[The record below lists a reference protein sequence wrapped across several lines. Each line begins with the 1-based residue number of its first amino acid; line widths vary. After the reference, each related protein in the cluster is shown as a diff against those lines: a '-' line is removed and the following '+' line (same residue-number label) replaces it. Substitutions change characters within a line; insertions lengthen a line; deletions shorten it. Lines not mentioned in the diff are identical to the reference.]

1 MILNFFLRFTI
12 QFDDGLIK
20 TGNKENVR
28 ALTAG
33 WFDEIDGLQRRF
45 LQISEEFNKN
55 ADSLRKTIKEATAKY
70 RIPDDYILLSDAA
83 SSNMAIS
90 RNSDREHTTCGDHCD
105 HNAFKNGC
113 NKCAERNASFKEFLK
128 LIEQT
133 LEKSSRIHLNHL
145 MIHNENWRKLKQACQ
160 TRWCSLIDAVESILR
175 VWDILAVDPR
185 AKDLPLFKK
194 VNGQPI
200 ITKNLLE
207 EFFNMIEPFRRS
219 IKKQEGYKQSSGQY
233 VAIELQN
240 LLIYYINF
248 NADSSN
254 STMLR
259 ELAREFTKQI
269 EEYFDGVKDGRHKK
283 MKRIDSIRLLQAAF
297 YIPTNMLQIFKSTK
311 IKDENKKPSVDR
323 RYERMETEL
332 RVLIEYY
339 EEDFHPNLNSSNST
353 FNQHFGKKPLETEVF
368 LFTNIAEKYARN
380 KQDDWPPYLIEF
392 QQNLDKKLDAHS
404 IFWNSNYAKETLPLL
419 RKIIVPLL
427 PVSAST
433 SMVESTFSH
442 VNQIRTAK
450 RSRLLTSNIDSFLVC
465 HYARLLTSRLDS

>member
-1 MILNFFLRFTI
+1 
-12 QFDDGLIK
+12 
-20 TGNKENVR
+20 
-28 ALTAG
+28 
-33 WFDEIDGLQRRF
+33 
-45 LQISEEFNKN
+45 
-55 ADSLRKTIKEATAKY
+55 
-70 RIPDDYILLSDAA
+70 
-83 SSNMAIS
+83 MAIS
-90 RNSDREHTTCGDHCD
+90 RNSDREHTTCGDHTN

-113 NKCAERNASFKEFLK
+113 KKCADKNASFKEFLK

-145 MIHNENWRKLKQACQ
+145 MIHNENWRKLKQTCQ

-175 VWDILAVDPR
+175 VWDILEHDSR
-185 AKDLPLFKK
+185 AKTLPLFKK

-207 EFFNMIEPFRRS
+207 EFFYLIEPFRRA
-219 IKKQEGYKQSSGQY
+219 IKMQEGYKQSSGQL

-240 LLIYYINF
+240 LLVFYINF
-248 NADSSN
+248 NADLKN
-254 STMLR
+254 CAMLR
-259 ELAREFTKQI
+259 ELAREFTKQL
-269 EEYFDGVKDGRHKK
+269 EEYFDGVKDGRHTK
-283 MKRIDSIRLLQAAF
+283 MRRIDSIRLLQAAF
-297 YIPTNMLQIFKSTK
+297 YIPTNMLQIFKSTE
-311 IKDENKKPSVDR
+311 IKDENKKPSIDR
-323 RYERMETEL
+323 RYQRMETEL
-332 RVLIEYY
+332 RLLIDHY
-339 EEDFHPNLNSSNST
+339 EEDFNPDFNSSNST

-380 KQDDWPPYLIEF
+380 KRDDWPPYLIEF
-392 QQNLDKKLDAHS
+392 QQNLDNKLDANS
-404 IFWNSNYAKETLPLL
+404 IFWNSHYAKETLPLL

-450 RSRLLTSNIDSFLVC
+450 RSRLLTSNIDHFLVC

>member
-1 MILNFFLRFTI
+1 
-12 QFDDGLIK
+12 
-20 TGNKENVR
+20 
-28 ALTAG
+28 
-33 WFDEIDGLQRRF
+33 
-45 LQISEEFNKN
+45 
-55 ADSLRKTIKEATAKY
+55 
-70 RIPDDYILLSDAA
+70 
-83 SSNMAIS
+83 
-90 RNSDREHTTCGDHCD
+90 
-105 HNAFKNGC
+105 
-113 NKCAERNASFKEFLK
+113 
-128 LIEQT
+128 
-133 LEKSSRIHLNHL
+133 
-145 MIHNENWRKLKQACQ
+145 
-160 TRWCSLIDAVESILR
+160 
-175 VWDILAVDPR
+175 
-185 AKDLPLFKK
+185 
-194 VNGQPI
+194 
-200 ITKNLLE
+200 
-207 EFFNMIEPFRRS
+207 MIEPFRRS
-219 IKKQEGYKQSSGQY
+219 IKKQEGYKQSSGQH
-233 VAIELQN
+233 VAIELQS
-240 LLIYYINF
+240 LLVFYINF
-248 NADSSN
+248 NADPSN

-297 YIPTNMLQIFKSTK
+297 YIPTNMLQIFKSSK
-311 IKDENKKPSVDR
+311 IKDENKRPSVDR

-339 EEDFHPNLNSSNST
+339 EEDLHPNLNSSNST

-392 QQNLDKKLDAHS
+392 QQNLDQKLDAHAL
-404 IFWNSNYAKETLPLL
+404 FWNSNYAKETLPLL

-450 RSRLLTSNIDSFLVC
+450 RSRLLTSNIDNFLVC